1 MGKRYRSLR
10 KEIKMN
16 LPGGQQIHWYG
27 FRYPQK
33 GHPACTDKAI
43 CEAIEAKPGFG
54 KLFWE
59 EKDPEAILINPE
71 AVPPDCEAAHLQAA
85 ARKLTAM
92 GINVNPK
99 FLATGEKAPEAP
111 QLPAKT
117 FIRNAKKKELQ
128 AVIDKFGWEIDKN
141 QKVPDLR
148 AAILAKIEES
158 SE

>member
-16 LPGGQQIHWYG
+16 LPDGRKIHWYG

-43 CEAIEAKPGFG
+43 IAGIESKPGFG
-54 KLFWE
+54 KLFWAE
-59 EKDPEAILINPE
+59 QDPEEILINPE

-85 ARKLTAM
+85 ARKLAQM

-99 FLATGEKAPEAP
+99 LLLDGEKPPEAP

-117 FIRNAKKKELQ
+117 SVRTGKKDELQ
-128 AVIDKFGWEIDKN
+128 AMIKKFGWDIDPD
-141 QKVPDLR
+141 QKVKELK
-148 AAILAKIEES
+148 AAILAKIEELS
-158 SE
+158 D

>member
-16 LPGGQQIHWYG
+16 LPGGQKIHWYG

-33 GHPACTDKAI
+33 GQPACTDKEIIAG
-43 CEAIEAKPGFG
+43 IEGKPHFG
-54 KLFWE
+54 QLFWE
-59 EKDPEAILINPE
+59 EKDPNEILINPE

-85 ARKLTAM
+85 ARKLVSM

-99 FLATGEKAPEAP
+99 LLATGEKEPEAP

-117 FIRNAKKKELQ
+117 SVRTGKKEELQ
-128 AVIDKFGWEIDKN
+128 DMIERFGWDID
-141 QKVPDLR
+141 PDQSVKELK
-148 AAILAKIEES
+148 AAILAKIEELS
-158 SE
+158 D